1 MSSQFYT
8 IEEYRKQNDTDETL
22 KKYSDDRIAEI
33 LYQTEISKEVP
44 DLTLEQYKSQVLPQ
58 TPTTASRTPTRSNV
72 DSSTIEQEVERI
84 NPQAAKRK
92 KREREIAEN
101 FKRTFAGAG
110 NIAVQNLLD
119 IGNIILQGTPGI
131 AGQYRRINQDKFKV
145 SQQKAMIQAAE
156 EIFGED
162 SVEIVNRGGV
172 PSLGFKDPTYKYGRE
187 AKQMLALIPSVII
200 PGGLAAKAVGK
211 VLPKTI
217 SKGKQTFIKGTVA
230 GAAGEQIGWD
240 IYEDRLANLLGDY
253 VAEDDSAFSDIV
265 RYMEADED
273 DSQLE
278 ARVGVL
284 VEGMLLAGGLTA
296 GWIGAKKLTQ
306 ESFDKALKPAG
317 KAVMKKLKSLKSN
330 KKIKEGEKEFNE
342 FINNLLSTTQYGKV
356 VSPNVPF
363 EQVSKQ
369 KDMPSFGLGKSPK
382 ETLKED
388 ENLDQ
393 LWQFMPKTFRKN
405 LYDKIGGPF
414 FQSRGD
420 FTPRLFAVW
429 RSSQDAANAWTAK
442 TMRQVD
448 RLEANINKVAKTMS
462 DKKGI
467 GQKEYVQDTF
477 LKIQSYLDGEPIKL
491 TGFRRPKKITLN
503 TKTNR
508 QYDIPLEIRDN
519 LTEIRNLQDSLSEL
533 LAQSDLV
540 SKETKQ
546 IITSNLGTYLRRS
559 YDAFQTVGFRATTE
573 SVEGAKKYFINEY
586 RKQIKTIDGKRYFVQ
601 RKPSKK
607 PGRKS
612 EELKYL
618 IKKDGTI
625 ITPKRQYDLKLEEF
639 FDQKAEGA
647 ISKILNSTKE
657 AKNVLDYTDR
667 ISGVLPSTVKKR
679 KNLDPALR
687 ALLGE
692 AKDPKANIVTSIS
705 KVADFIEKDQFI
717 KNALELGEG
726 KYFFNSPEVS
736 PMGAFNTV
744 IEAPNLGDLTG
755 MYTTEGMASIF
766 NQKRFYS
773 TVGEGDMIG
782 RFLALKGYGQASK
795 TVFNHITHLR
805 NTLGGMIFMLANG
818 RNPLDKT
825 TLKSLNILRNEL
837 DVLGKRKKGSI
848 DFDSAYDDLYEEFRS
863 LGIVNTNVKAGEFKQ
878 LIQDGAKFNNLEE
891 MAANRISNLSG
902 KKIGSFDVGENLAKG
917 IKPIAQVAKSIEKIG
932 TTAQKLYVAED
943 DLFKIAS
950 YLKELETLK
959 KAYAGDTFEGTV
971 TAYRK
976 TPMQMKQEAAQ
987 IVRNTIPNY
996 DLVPQGI
1003 KQLRKLPLG
1012 NYFSFP
1018 AEMYRTSFHIVRQ
1031 AGKELASTNSTI
1043 QLRGAQRMSGFL
1055 GVGMLGAEGV
1065 NQATKMM
1072 YGVTDTIEDAIRN
1085 LIEPE
1090 YSKNTKQA
1098 FVRDEDGNLY
1108 KNNFSYID
1116 PYDVIKQPLRT
1127 VALAFADGDR
1137 TQEERDVILKKA
1149 MLKATDDFFTPFY
1162 GEALLTKSIVDVT
1175 FRDGETDR
1183 GKIEGWRTDDQEGVF
1198 IDNGKLAFKHVLKTF
1213 MPGAVPQ
1220 LSKLFQ
1226 SVRDPKLAS
1235 GQELDF
1241 KTEFFA
1247 NITGIRWSKI
1257 DEQYIK
1263 KSLERKLGEYS
1274 RNSKDIKSEGY
1285 VSMKGA
1291 ERNMLSYQT
1300 RKDEK
1305 DVINSYLDLNYL
1317 HYKNFQN
1324 LKLAQESAID
1334 LHRDLLEQGS
1344 GKLPV
1349 NDIFQKGI
1357 KRGSIT
1363 RKDYRNLNH
1372 NKFVPL
1378 KISDSVWERIKDEN
1392 RFNYM
1397 SYHDLKAIINSYERG
1412 LSSLPMIDLEE
1423 SEFHREAKEL
1433 ADKRANELF
1442 EEKEITERQP
1452 KFKGG
1457 AISEKHHVPNVNL
1470 VPSERVDKNTG
1481 QPYESE
1487 MERLGFAD
1495 GGGEIRQ
1502 RYALGDRIKKALQR
1516 RGEIQVQNAEYI
1528 KKPREELLVD
1538 AKHAIADILL
1548 GADKRDIEDLD
1559 QRTIDALIN
1568 NVDKI
1573 ENEKERTEALK
1584 DIARYEDGTPIAN
1597 LSSPIFNALRHAK
1610 LSYEYGDK
1618 LLARPA
1624 LIAKE
1629 RAQSRGIAYKGA
1641 FKAELTEAESRAEKI
1656 DALNNVASF
1665 SIKDEYP
1672 DLDEEGFNQEFLNRF
1687 NKSSITPREDLQP
1700 GVDFYL
1706 RESDAVGVAMPSIFG
1721 N

>member
-8 IEEYRKQNDTDETL
+8 IEEYRKKFDTDENL
-22 KKYSDDRIAEI
+22 KKYSDDRVAEI
-33 LYQTEISKEVP
+33 LYETQVSKEVP

-58 TPTTASRTPTRSNV
+58 TPTTASRTPMRSDV

-84 NPQAAKRK
+84 NPQTAKRK

-131 AGQYRRINQDKFKV
+131 AGHYRRINQDKFKV

-172 PSLGFKDPTYKYGRE
+172 PSLGFKDPTYKYGKE

-200 PGGLAAKAVGK
+200 PGGLAAKGVGK

-217 SKGKQTFIKGTVA
+217 SKGKETFIKGTVA
-230 GAAGEQIGWD
+230 GSAGEQIGWD
-240 IYEDRLANLLGDY
+240 IYEDRLANLIGDY
-253 VAEDDSAFSDIV
+253 VAEDDSALSDIM

-284 VEGMLLAGGLTA
+284 IEGMLLAGGLTA

-317 KAVMKKLKSLKSN
+317 KAVMKKLRSLKSS
-330 KKIKEGEKEFNE
+330 KGSKEYDAFVSDLQK
-342 FINNLLSTTQYGKV
+342 TTQYGKV
-356 VSPNVPF
+356 VAPDRPF
-363 EQVSKQ
+363 EHFSKQ
-369 KDMPSFGLGKSPK
+369 SEVPSFAGGPGR
-382 ETLKED
+382 EFRED

-393 LWQFMPKTFRKN
+393 LWQFMPETFRKN

-420 FTPRLFAVW
+420 FTPKLFAVW

-467 GQKEYVQDTF
+467 DQKEYVQDTF

-491 TGFRRPKKITLN
+491 TGFRRPKKITLKS
-503 TKTNR
+503 KTNG

-519 LTEIRNLQDSLSEL
+519 LTEIRSLQDSLSEL

-559 YDAFQTVGFRATTE
+559 YDAFQTIGFKATKE

-601 RKPSKK
+601 KK
-607 PGRKS
+607 PGQNT
-612 EELKYL
+612 LVKYL
-618 IKKDGTI
+618 IRADGTLD
-625 ITPKRQYDLKLEEF
+625 TPKRQKPIKLDKYL
-639 FDQKAEGA
+639 DQKAEGA

-667 ISGVLPSTVKKR
+667 VSGVLPSTVKKR
-679 KNLDPALR
+679 KDLDPALR
-687 ALLGE
+687 ALLGQT
-692 AKDPKANIVTSIS
+692 KDPRANIVTSIS
-705 KVADFIEKDQFI
+705 KVANFVEKDQFI

-726 KYFFNSPEVS
+726 KYFFNSPQKS
-736 PMGAFNTV
+736 SMGAFDTV

-755 MYTTEGMASIF
+755 MYTTKGIANIF

-782 RFLALKGYGQASK
+782 KFLALKGYGQASK

-837 DVLGKRKKGSI
+837 DVLGKRKKGSV
-848 DFDSAYDDLYEEFRS
+848 DFDSVYDDLYEEFRS

-917 IKPIAQVAKSIEKIG
+917 IKPIAQVAKGIEKIG
-932 TTAQKLYVAED
+932 STAQKLYVAED

-1031 AGKELASTNSTI
+1031 AGKELASLNPTI

-1072 YGVTDTIEDAIRN
+1072 YGVTDTVEDAIRN

-1149 MLKATDDFFTPFY
+1149 MRKATDDFFTPFY

-1198 IDNGKLAFKHVLKTF
+1198 IDNGDLAFKHVLKTF
-1213 MPGAVPQ
+1213 MPGSVPQ

-1274 RNSKDIKSEGY
+1274 RNSKDIKSESY

-1300 RKDEK
+1300 RRDEK
-1305 DVINSYLDLNYL
+1305 DVINGYLDLNYL

-1349 NDIFQKGI
+1349 IDIFQKGI
-1357 KRGSIT
+1357 KRGILT

-1378 KISDSVWERIKDEN
+1378 KISDSVWERIRDEN

-1433 ADKRANELF
+1433 DDKRANELF
-1442 EEKEITERQP
+1442 EEKGIIEREQR
-1452 KFKGG
+1452 FEGG
-1457 AISEKHHVPNVNL
+1457 KVSEDFPVPNVKKE
-1470 VPSERVDKNTG
+1470 PSEMINKATG
-1481 QPYESE
+1481 QPYEAE
-1487 MERLGFAD
+1487 MERLGMED
-1495 GGGEIRQ
+1495 GGLLVSIGVAPVSEKQIGKLKKGLKKRKAMRDGGESVIEEIEVLGRRKGKFLLEEDIISSDDFSTHNEKVFLEALDRGLKRKKAIEEAKDKGSPARLKKTTMKDLLAAQ
-1502 RYALGDRIKKALQR
+1502 KEYGKPIYLGDSTV
-1516 RGEIQVQNAEYI
+1516 GAEYKI
-1528 KKPREELLVD
+1528 
-1538 AKHAIADILL
+1538 
-1548 GADKRDIEDLD
+1548 
-1559 QRTIDALIN
+1559 QRQ
-1568 NVDKI
+1568 
-1573 ENEKERTEALK
+1573 NEYFKNLK
-1584 DIARYEDGTPIAN
+1584 DYKNQGYYNDSKGNKI
-1597 LSSPIFNALRHAK
+1597 SSKPDYQAGAK
-1610 LSYEYGDK
+1610 SFHT
-1618 LLARPA
+1618 
-1624 LIAKE
+1624 
-1629 RAQSRGIAYKGA
+1629 KGQA
-1641 FKAELTEAESRAEKI
+1641 I
-1656 DALNNVASF
+1656 D
-1665 SIKDEYP
+1665 
-1672 DLDEEGFNQEFLNRF
+1672 LNRPYYQDYNRKELKKLVPVLGKHGF
-1687 NKSSITPREDLQP
+1687 IQDPNEEWHFSQGEQGFKNIYR
-1700 GVDFYL
+1700 
-1706 RESDAVGVAMPSIFG
+1706 
-1721 N
+1721 